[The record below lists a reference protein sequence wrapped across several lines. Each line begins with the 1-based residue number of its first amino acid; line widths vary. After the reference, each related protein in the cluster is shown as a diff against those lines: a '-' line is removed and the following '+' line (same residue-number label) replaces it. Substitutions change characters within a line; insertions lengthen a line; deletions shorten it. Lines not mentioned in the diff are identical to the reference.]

1 MLTMSKQS
9 GSGSLELVTPAT
21 TPLVTVAEMKAHGR
35 LDTIPEGDDFMEAL
49 VEAATARAQDIT
61 RRAFLTEAW
70 RLTMDNWPG
79 AAVDE
84 WWNGVREGIPSTF
97 EATSF
102 LIRKAPFLAV
112 EAVWTVDEG
121 GAETEWS
128 SSNYFV
134 TTEAGFGRVAKRQ
147 GEIWPLIVPPVR
159 SVGGIRIQFTAGYGT
174 DPTDVP
180 APIRQAV
187 KMIAQ
192 HLYENR
198 EAQEIPNAAAMILSR
213 YKVIG

>member
-1 MLTMSKQS
+1 MLTTSKQCDA
-9 GSGSLELVTPAT
+9 GSLELVTPAT
-21 TPLVTVAEMKAHGR
+21 TPLVTAAEMKLHGR

-61 RRAFLTEAW
+61 KRAFLTEAW
-70 RLTMDNWPG
+70 RLTMDRWPG
-79 AAVDE
+79 AVSDE
-84 WWNGVREGIPSTF
+84 WWNGVREGIPSLL
-97 EATSF
+97 ESGSF

-112 EAVWTVDEG
+112 SAVKTVDENG
-121 GAETEWS
+121 TETTWT
-128 SSNYFV
+128 SSNYFA
-134 TTEAGFGRVAKRQ
+134 TPEAGFGRVAKREGQ
-147 GEIWPLIVPPVR
+147 TWPLIVSPVR
-159 SVGGIRIQFTAGYGT
+159 SVGGIRIEFTAGYGT
-174 DPTDVP
+174 DPTNVP

-213 YKVIG
+213 YKVLG

>member
-1 MLTMSKQS
+1 MLTTSKQCDA
-9 GSGSLELVTPAT
+9 GSLELVTPAT

-35 LDTIPEGDDFMEAL
+35 LDTIPEGDAFMEGL

-70 RLTMDNWPG
+70 RLTMDRWPG
-79 AAVDE
+79 AANDE

-102 LIRKAPFLAV
+102 LIRKAPFL
-112 EAVWTVDEG
+112 TVSAIKTV
-121 GAETEWS
+121 AEDGTETTWA
-128 SSNYFV
+128 SSNDSA
-134 TTEAGFGRVAKRQ
+134 TTEAGFGRVAKRVGQ
-147 GEIWPLIVPPVR
+147 IWPLIIAPVR
-159 SVGGIRIQFTAGYGT
+159 SVGGIRVEFTAGNGT

-180 APIRQAV
+180 APIRHAV

>member
-1 MLTMSKQS
+1 MLTTSKQCDA
-9 GSGSLELVTPAT
+9 GSLELVTPAT

-35 LDTIPEGDDFMEAL
+35 LDTVPEGDDFMEAL

-70 RLTMDNWPG
+70 RLTMDRWPG
-79 AAVDE
+79 AVADE
-84 WWNGVREGIPSTF
+84 WWNGVREGIPSQC
-97 EATSF
+97 EAGSF
-102 LIRKAPFLAV
+102 LIRKAPFVAV
-112 EAVWTVDEG
+112 TAIKTVNEDG
-121 GAETEWS
+121 TETTWDAS
-128 SSNYFV
+128 AYFA
-134 TTEAGFGRVAKRQ
+134 TAEAGFGRVAKRT
-147 GEIWPLIVPPVR
+147 GETWPLVVPPVR
-159 SVGGIRIQFTAGYGT
+159 SVGGIRVAFTAGYGT
-174 DPTDVP
+174 DPSNVP